1 MVMLVFVFYFV
12 SVSCVKLI
20 ITYSEIIL
28 PEWFT
33 ISQYKKNLFLRQ
45 NSFFELGWVL
55 SHSGSTSKDTSFGWG
70 VGIILLNMSS

>member
-45 NSFFELGWVL
+45 NSFFVL
-55 SHSGSTSKDTSFGWG
+55 VNIVNHSGSITQAQNEKRGEGGD
-70 VGIILLNMSS
+70 LLPEF